1 MRLIINHM
9 KSKAVALFGMTCWLA
24 NLALAAPVIILK
36 LDDLGVKKSKCEAAP
51 TLDYLTRKQ
60 VKAGLGFI
68 ANKNDSTALATL

>member
-1 MRLIINHM
+1 
-9 KSKAVALFGMTCWLA
+9 MTCWLA

-51 TLDYLTRKQ
+51 TLDYLTSKQ